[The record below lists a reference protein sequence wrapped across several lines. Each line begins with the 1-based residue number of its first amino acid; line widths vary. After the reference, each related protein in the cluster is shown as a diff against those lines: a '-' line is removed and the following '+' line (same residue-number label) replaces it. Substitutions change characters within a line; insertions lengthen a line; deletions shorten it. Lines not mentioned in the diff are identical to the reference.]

1 MILRQK
7 IDFLIYKIAYSLIM
21 YVCKHTPECSYY
33 LELHIRKYNKENPVS
48 KELKNATELCFN
60 EMTKGKWKK

>member
-7 IDFLIYKIAYSLIM
+7 IDFLIYKIAYNLIM
-21 YVCKHTPECSYY
+21 YVCKHTPEWSYY

-60 EMTKGKWKK
+60 EMTKKRNSK